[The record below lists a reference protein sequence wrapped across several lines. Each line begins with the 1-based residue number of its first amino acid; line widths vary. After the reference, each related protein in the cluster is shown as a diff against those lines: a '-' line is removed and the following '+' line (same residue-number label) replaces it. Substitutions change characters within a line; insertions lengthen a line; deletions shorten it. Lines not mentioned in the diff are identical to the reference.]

1 MSRATPRIAAGS
13 LRQSVTVSSLQLVP
27 ARAAANALA
36 DADANLSSPAAP
48 AMHAPARRALRPPAE
63 LPPAEGRTG
72 GEAAAP
78 DAARSE
84 FDGYL
89 PRKMLTAG
97 AAPLENLQVK
107 FPAEVPG
114 IVDLRVNIS
123 LFIDEQGQVRRVRFD
138 TSDIA
143 PGFAAAIRETFGP
156 ARFKPGELDG
166 VPVRSQLP
174 LQVEFTASR

>member
-1 MSRATPRIAAGS
+1 MSSWR
-13 LRQSVTVSSLQLVP
+13 LVP
-27 ARAAANALA
+27 ARAAANAVA
-36 DADANLSSPAAP
+36 DAANGLPSSPAAP
-48 AMHAPARRALRPPAE
+48 APDAVRLSLRPSAEPAPADM
-63 LPPAEGRTG
+63 RTDA
-72 GEAAAP
+72 EAAAP
-78 DAARSE
+78 DAAQSE
-84 FDGYL
+84 FDAYL
-89 PRKMLTAG
+89 PRKLLTAG

-107 FPAEVPG
+107 FPAGMPG

-143 PGFAAAIRETFGP
+143 PGFATAIQETFGG

-174 LQVEFTASR
+174 LQVEFSASR